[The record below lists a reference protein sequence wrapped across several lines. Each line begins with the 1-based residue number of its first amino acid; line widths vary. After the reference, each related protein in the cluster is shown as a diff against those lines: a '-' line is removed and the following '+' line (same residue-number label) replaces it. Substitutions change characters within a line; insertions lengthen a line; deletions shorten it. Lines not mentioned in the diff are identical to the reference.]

1 MTKPEPVPVVWLC
14 GPPGVGK
21 STVGWALHQR
31 LRDSGVA
38 AAFVDLD
45 QLGICY
51 PEPPSD
57 PGRHRMQAR
66 NLDAVVT
73 HLAATGVRCVVV
85 SGVVDVTRGVPAD
98 LLPHAA
104 TTLCRLDVDPAVL
117 RGRLAARQAP
127 AEVIDQALAEAAL
140 VEPGV
145 TVRVDTTGLP
155 VSAVVDEVVRRT
167 GGRLATP
174 RVLWLCGA
182 TGVGKSTVGF
192 AVYRRLLRAGH
203 TAAYVD
209 LDQIAGHGPA
219 DHPLRAS
226 ILSDLWRTYRAAGA
240 HTLVLTGPV
249 ADAAEL
255 AGYARILPPITLYR
269 LHASPTRLADRI
281 ASRAAGVGWPQP
293 GDPLRD
299 LPPADLDR
307 VTARAADEAD
317 RLDQHDLGHR
327 LDTDHHDPDHV
338 ADLITARLAG
348 MW

>member
-1 MTKPEPVPVVWLC
+1 MTEPVLVLWLC

-38 AAFVDLD
+38 AGFVDID

-66 NLDAVVT
+66 NLDAVVS

-85 SGVVDVTRGVPAD
+85 SGVVDVARGVPTD

-104 TTLCRLDVDPAVL
+104 VTLCRLDVDPPVL
-117 RGRLAARQAP
+117 RARLLERRAP
-127 AEVIDQALAEAAL
+127 ADMVDQALAEAAL
-140 VEPGV
+140 LEPGV
-145 TVRVDTTGLP
+145 AFRVDTTGLA
-155 VSAVVDEVVRRT
+155 VSDVVDQVLPHAQ
-167 GGRLATP
+167 GRLAPP

-192 AVYRRLLRAGH
+192 AVYQRLLRAGH

-209 LDQIAGHGPA
+209 LDQIAGHGPL
-219 DHPLRAS
+219 DHRLRARV
-226 ILSDLWRTYRAAGA
+226 LSDLWRTYRAAGA
-240 HTLVLTGPV
+240 RTLVLTGPV
-249 ADAAEL
+249 PEETQVYAEV
-255 AGYARILPPITLYR
+255 LPDITLYR
-269 LHASPTRLADRI
+269 LHASPDRLAARI
-281 ASRAAGVGWPQP
+281 AARAAGEGWAQP

-299 LPPADLDR
+299 LPAADLHR
-307 VTARAADEAD
+307 ITAQAVAEAEH
-317 RLDQHDLGHR
+317 LDQRAIGR
-327 LDTDHHDPDHV
+327 RIDTDHHDPDHL
-338 ADLITARLAG
+338 AELITE